1 MIDFLSFSVVNDLLI
16 VQTKMYDSSN
26 LLLYH
31 LGAYNLSCKLCPQ
44 RNEVTSVVQD
54 HKELEAVG
62 YWISLYM
69 RYYDIITPFFFLRL
83 FLFLTWLQRNYRFFY
98 LFISTS
104 TILCIYVFVISL
116 VNILYHGGNLWRAI
130 SQDILSDVLIIYCFI
145 AVWFVGGL
153 TIFHFYL
160 ISTNQVTS
168 LTNMSTYKISYGS
181 SVISSAI

>member
-1 MIDFLSFSVVNDLLI
+1 MTSL
-16 VQTKMYDSSN
+16 
-26 LLLYH
+26 H
-31 LGAYNLSCKLCPQ
+31 L
-44 RNEVTSVVQD
+44 
-54 HKELEAVG
+54 
-62 YWISLYM
+62 
-69 RYYDIITPFFFLRL
+69 FFCFLRL

-116 VNILYHGGNLWRAI
+116 VNILHRGGNLWRAI

-160 ISTNQVTS
+160 ISTNQVKS
-168 LTNMSTYKISYGS
+168 LTKMSTNKISYGS

>member
-1 MIDFLSFSVVNDLLI
+1 MD
-16 VQTKMYDSSN
+16 DSSN

-31 LGAYNLSCKLCPQ
+31 LVAYNLSCKLCPQ
-44 RNEVTSVVQD
+44 RNEVTSVAQD
-54 HKELEAVG
+54 RKVEAVG
-62 YWISLYM
+62 CWISPYM
-69 RYYDIITPFFFLRL
+69 RYYDIITPFFSCWD

-116 VNILYHGGNLWRAI
+116 VNILHHGGNLWRAI

-168 LTNMSTYKISYGS
+168 LTKMYTSKISYGS
-181 SVISSAI
+181 SVMSSAIWVVLW